1 LLEIQYLTMM
11 DSLDLAL
18 AHFGDVYTEQGHVQ
32 CPRGHVLAD
41 DSSFC
46 ARCRI
51 FVEGCYRES
60 CRELLNEGESSVLM
74 RVVQYEHAH
83 QDKNGEM
90 ILAKV
95 TVKTLNVA
103 PPLVED
109 DIVGITICPYCGTVI
124 GGSDE
129 VQYALKKLLVPD
141 GAWAN
146 NFADYLSSRA
156 IS

>member
-1 LLEIQYLTMM
+1 MM
-11 DSLDLAL
+11 DNLDLAL
-18 AHFGDVYTEQGHVQ
+18 AHFGDVYTEHGHVQ

-60 CRELLNEGESSVLM
+60 CREIFGEGESSVLV

-90 ILAKV
+90 VLAKV

-103 PPLVED
+103 PPLAAD
-109 DIVGITICPYCGTVI
+109 DIVAITICPHCGTVV
-124 GGSDE
+124 GGSE
-129 VQYALKKLLVPD
+129 ETQYALKKLLVPD

-146 NFADYLSSRA
+146 NFADYLKSRT

>member
-1 LLEIQYLTMM
+1 MM

-18 AHFGDVYTEQGHVQ
+18 AHFGDVYTEHGHVQ

-41 DSSFC
+41 GSSFC

-60 CRELLNEGESSVLM
+60 CREIFGAGEASVLV

-83 QDKNGEM
+83 PDENGD
-90 ILAKV
+90 IVLAKV

-103 PPLVED
+103 PPLAAD
-109 DIVGITICPYCGTVI
+109 DTVAITICPHCGTVI
-124 GGSDE
+124 GGSE
-129 VQYALKKLLVPD
+129 ESQYALKKLLMPD
-141 GAWAN
+141 GVWAN
-146 NFADYLSSRA
+146 NFADYLKSRA